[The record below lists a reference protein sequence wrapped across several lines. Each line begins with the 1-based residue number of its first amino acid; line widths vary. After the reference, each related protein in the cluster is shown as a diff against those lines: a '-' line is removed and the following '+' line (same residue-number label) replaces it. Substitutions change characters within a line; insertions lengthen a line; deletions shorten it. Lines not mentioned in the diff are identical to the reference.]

1 VSISATNMVFA
12 QTKWAIPV
20 FLMTFNAIASTPN
33 PPSLQGAYAVG
44 CSNVEIDLSK
54 IRAGES
60 AAQYADGTPDGSRT
74 RYINDIFAA
83 PAKALTYNLSVPP
96 RSQIDVFERYGGS
109 QVPYAAI
116 ACYPTTAE
124 NTRANYTLPDG
135 TVIPKMERGEDA
147 PIIRANPNAADGK
160 WPLIVLS
167 HGLGGAPSEETY
179 LQVIARFAAEGY
191 VVYAPFHADARF
203 ARTKVEDFS
212 DFIYVLN
219 QYEEIAEMQAMR
231 AIGLY
236 QGLNNLLSRATY
248 ANAIDQDQIVAF
260 GASLGGMAVM
270 LVQGAKM
277 TASWGGSE
285 RVIVR
290 DPRYKAVVGYVPFA
304 GYSFLAAFG
313 DSNQGVKSVRVPYL
327 GLGGTS
333 DIVAP
338 ISRSSQMAEALSGS
352 KYFVTI
358 EGMPHGLREQDAPE
372 LFGWTFAFYKAQLS
386 RNQADRDQFDQIV
399 NFAGNA
405 DDRVKLRKKLG
416 WGPRDE
422 LEVVEFQSK
431 ETGKY
436 FMTGRANEVELLD
449 SFPAIW
455 QRTGQRFAMVRLDG
469 NTDLGPQVC
478 RFWANDGAS
487 LNTHFFSQNENDCAA
502 VRAQP
507 WARDEGYV
515 MRTFGF
521 LPQIA
526 ISPAPPPECPA
537 NTLKVIRM
545 FNQTIVNHR
554 YVIESLASRM
564 TPSPQWVGEGAVF
577 CAADYAN

>member
-1 VSISATNMVFA
+1 LKFRSTSFFFA
-12 QTKWAIPV
+12 QFALA
-20 FLMTFNAIASTPN
+20 FAANLIAFGVRATTPN
-33 PPSLQGAYAVG
+33 PPSLQGTYAVG
-44 CSNVEIDLSK
+44 CSNIEVDLSK
-54 IRAGES
+54 LRPGETV
-60 AAQYADGTPDGSRT
+60 AQYADGTPDGSRV
-74 RYINDIFAA
+74 RYVNDIFVA
-83 PAKALTYNLSVPP
+83 PTRALTYQLAVPP
-96 RSQIDVFERYGGS
+96 RSQIDVFERYGGQ

-124 NTRANYTLPDG
+124 NNRANYTLPDG
-135 TVIPKMERGEDA
+135 TVIPKMERGSDA
-147 PIIRANPNAADGK
+147 PIIRGNPNAADGK

-191 VVYAPFHADARF
+191 IVYAPFHADARF

-212 DFIYVLN
+212 DFVYVLN

-231 AIGLY
+231 AIGLK
-236 QGLNNLLSRATY
+236 QGLDNLLSRSSY
-248 ANAIDQDQIVAF
+248 ASAIDQDQIVAF
-260 GASLGGMAVM
+260 GASLGGMATM

-277 TASWGGSE
+277 TASWGGRE

-290 DPRYKAVVGYVPFA
+290 DNRYKALVGYVPFA
-304 GYSFLAAFG
+304 GYNFLAAFG

-327 GLGGTS
+327 ALGGTA

-338 ISRSSQMAEALSGS
+338 ISRSSQMTDALSGT

-358 EGMPHGLREQDAPE
+358 EGMPHGLRAQDAPE
-372 LFGWTFAFYKAQLS
+372 LFGWTFAFFKAQLS
-386 RNQADRDQFDQIV
+386 RNQADRDQFAQIV

-405 DDRVKLRKKLG
+405 DDRVKSRKQLA
-416 WGPRDE
+416 WGSRDE
-422 LEVVEFQSK
+422 LEIVEYQLTPS
-431 ETGKY
+431 GKY
-436 FMTGRANEVELLD
+436 FMTGRPDEIALLD
-449 SFPAIW
+449 GYPALFT
-455 QRTGQRFAMVRLDG
+455 RTGQRYAMLKLSAPA
-469 NTDLGPQVC
+469 DLGPQVC
-478 RFWANDGAS
+478 RFWGNDGAA
-487 LNTHFFSQNENDCAA
+487 LNTHFFSALESDCAL

-521 LPQIA
+521 LSQIA
-526 ISPAPPPECPA
+526 IFPPPPPQCPE

-545 FNQTIVNHR
+545 FNSSLINHR

-564 TPSPQWVGEGAVF
+564 TPSPQWQGEGAVF